1 MRTTTMS
8 FEHHECDARSRVRVT
23 EPRSGTFCFWL
34 AWKTHHPVS
43 TTRSDLSNAYD
54 GGRMAMSEGSDGRG
68 SDDTEGAAI

>member
-1 MRTTTMS
+1 MGHS
-8 FEHHECDARSRVRVT
+8 AF
-23 EPRSGTFCFWL
+23 GWL
-34 AWKTHHPVS
+34 GRLTNAVS